1 MYKLSFM
8 SALGTWQYIVLLS
21 CKYGAYLLYSLHC
34 DSVGTSFIVC
44 KTWHLRLYNSRF
56 YAFGMIYN
64 RVIIKKF
71 I

>member
-1 MYKLSFM
+1 M
-8 SALGTWQYIVLLS
+8 SALGTWLYIALLS
-21 CKYGAYLLYSLHC
+21 CKYGACLLYSVHC

-56 YAFGMIYN
+56 YAFGTIYN